1 MQKARSKFEFI
12 QARSA
17 HVHPLLPN
25 SEHDTYDQDDKTDDH
40 DRLLNDDPNG
50 MPTGNSVEVRKDQ
63 HGDQHESV
71 GGNADRIDL
80 GNVEPFLS
88 LGVENGFLESTKG
101 IQVSRQ
107 GRPGTSSERNTHK
120 EEDEPAVRVLAETPE
135 SVAERKR
142 SRFSIPLQICAS

>member
-50 MPTGNSVEVRKDQ
+50 MPTSNSVEVRKDQ
-63 HGDQHESV
+63 HGDQHEGV

-80 GNVEPFLS
+80 GNVEAFLS
-88 LGVENGFLESTKG
+88 LGVENRFLRACRG
-101 IQVSRQ
+101 SRLVIKAGQ
-107 GRPGTSSERNTHK
+107 AQARN
-120 EEDEPAVRVLAETPE
+120 VRLT
-135 SVAERKR
+135 RKR
-142 SRFSIPLQICAS
+142 MNQPFESWLKLQNL